1 MEIEIATRQYHD
13 QEGAVRC
20 FRYFL
25 TIDQEETPQFFC
37 ENYGVRVAEES
48 GTETVIP
55 KITTSAAR
63 IDELIA
69 LLVENQVGP
78 AGLMDVVTEWL

>member
-1 MEIEIATRQYHD
+1 MEVKVATRQCQDHR
-13 QEGAVRC
+13 ESPRR

>member
-1 MEIEIATRQYHD
+1 MEVKVATRQCQDHR
-13 QEGAVRC
+13 GSPRR
-20 FRYFL
+20 FHYFL